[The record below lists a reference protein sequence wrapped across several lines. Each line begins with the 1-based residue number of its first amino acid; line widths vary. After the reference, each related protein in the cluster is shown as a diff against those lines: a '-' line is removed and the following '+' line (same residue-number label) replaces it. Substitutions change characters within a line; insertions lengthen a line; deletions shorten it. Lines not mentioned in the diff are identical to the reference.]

1 VGSFGFGAGKRGV
14 GAETH
19 VVKKA
24 LAAFGD
30 GFGLR
35 DPDIVITDMKFAV
48 KTRGIGTGLV
58 RIGVGVGSR
67 TRRGS
72 NAIQ

>member
-1 VGSFGFGAGKRGV
+1 
-14 GAETH
+14 
-19 VVKKA
+19 VKKA

-58 RIGVGVGSR
+58 GIGIGVGSR